1 MAYTESDSNRSA
13 AVLAKRAAK
22 GDMVAL
28 EALYRRHVEAVWR
41 FAWLRSS
48 SKEMAADVVQDTFLR
63 VMRSIGQFKGQSAFG
78 TWLFTLARSAAIEIA
93 RREQRER
100 AARDKAGVL
109 RLVPSPSVSPADRPD
124 GEIRLAV
131 RRAVAELP
139 GAQRDA
145 IVLCELTGLSIR
157 EAAEVLSWGESRVK
171 VTLFRA
177 RRRLREKLRRHVSDE
192 RVDRRDERE

>member
-1 MAYTESDSNRSA
+1 MGW
-13 AVLAKRAAK
+13 RASGWREVA
-22 GDMVAL
+22 GDGV
-28 EALYRRHVEAVWR
+28 RGTVR
-41 FAWLRSS
+41 
-48 SKEMAADVVQDTFLR
+48 R

-124 GEIRLAV
+124 GEIRRAV

-157 EAAEVLSWGESRVK
+157 EAAEVLSWGESRVQ

-177 RRRLREKLRRHVSDE
+177 LRTLRE
-192 RVDRRDERE
+192 